1 MKIPDK
7 ITRLKTQGN
16 PMTKQT
22 KPLTLLLLLASPAA
36 FACNP
41 AEGSGQCGYLGADG
55 IYNSRLD
62 ADESYQR
69 LYYNN
74 TYVEPAPVYIPP
86 PSPPSPPPQP
96 VRESRYGALAIYPNL
111 DGLWDS
117 QKMFASVHGIHSKES
132 ARKKALQE
140 CKRKSGHSCQV
151 FDYADQCL
159 SVTTGLDSEGLKIY
173 SAVSPQPGQAP
184 LDAMQKCL
192 AAQGKDCEFVV
203 QEECSLP
210 E

>member
-1 MKIPDK
+1 MI
-7 ITRLKTQGN
+7 
-16 PMTKQT
+16 KQT
-22 KPLTLLLLLASPAA
+22 TILTLMLVLASPAGA
-36 FACNP
+36 QQVCDP
-41 AEGSGQCGYLGADG
+41 AQGTGQCGFLGAG
-55 IYNSRLD
+55 GVIYNST
-62 ADESYQR
+62 AEAYASYQQP
-69 LYYNN
+69 YN
-74 TYVEPAPVYIPP
+74 TYVEPEPMYIPP
-86 PSPPSPPPQP
+86 PPPPP
-96 VRESRYGALAIYPNL
+96 PPEPIRESRYGALAIYPNL

-159 SVTTGLDSEGLKIY
+159 SVTTGLNSEGLKIY

-184 LDAMQKCL
+184 LDAMQQCL
-192 AAQGKDCEFVV
+192 AAQAKECEYVV

>member
-1 MKIPDK
+1 
-7 ITRLKTQGN
+7 
-16 PMTKQT
+16 MTKQT
-22 KPLTLLLLLASPAA
+22 TILTLMLVLASPAGA
-36 FACNP
+36 QQTCDP
-41 AEGSGQCGYLGADG
+41 AQGTGQCGFLGAG
-55 IYNSRLD
+55 GVIYNST
-62 ADESYQR
+62 AEAYASYQQP
-69 LYYNN
+69 YN
-74 TYVEPAPVYIPP
+74 TYVEPEPMYIPP
-86 PSPPSPPPQP
+86 PPPPP
-96 VRESRYGALAIYPNL
+96 PPEPIRESRYGALAIYPNL

-184 LDAMQKCL
+184 LDAMQQCL
-192 AAQGKDCEFVV
+192 AAQAKECEYVV

>member
-1 MKIPDK
+1 
-7 ITRLKTQGN
+7 
-16 PMTKQT
+16 MTKQT
-22 KPLTLLLLLASPAA
+22 TILTLLLALASPAGA
-36 FACNP
+36 QQSCDP
-41 AEGSGQCGYLGADG
+41 AQGTGQCGFWGAG
-55 IYNSRLD
+55 GVIYNST
-62 ADESYQR
+62 AEAYASYQQP
-69 LYYNN
+69 YN
-74 TYVEPAPVYIPP
+74 TYVEPEPMYYIPP
-86 PSPPSPPPQP
+86 PPPPP
-96 VRESRYGALAIYPNL
+96 PPEPIRESRYGALAIYPNL

-159 SVTTGLDSEGLKIY
+159 SVTTGLNSEGLKIY

-184 LDAMQKCL
+184 LDAMQQCL
-192 AAQGKDCEFVV
+192 AAQAKECEYVV

>member
-1 MKIPDK
+1 
-7 ITRLKTQGN
+7 
-16 PMTKQT
+16 MTKQT
-22 KPLTLLLLLASPAA
+22 TILTLMLVLASPAGA
-36 FACNP
+36 QQTCNP
-41 AEGSGQCGYLGADG
+41 AQGTGQCGFLGAG
-55 IYNSRLD
+55 GVIYNST
-62 ADESYQR
+62 AEAYASYQQP
-69 LYYNN
+69 YN
-74 TYVEPAPVYIPP
+74 TYVEPEPMYIPP
-86 PSPPSPPPQP
+86 PPPPP
-96 VRESRYGALAIYPNL
+96 PEPIRESRYGALAIYPNL

-132 ARKKALQE
+132 DRKKALQE

-159 SVTTGLDSEGLKIY
+159 SVTTGLNSEGLKIY

-184 LDAMQKCL
+184 LDAMQQCL
-192 AAQGKDCEFVV
+192 AAQAKECEYVV

>member
-1 MKIPDK
+1 
-7 ITRLKTQGN
+7 
-16 PMTKQT
+16 MTKQT
-22 KPLTLLLLLASPAA
+22 TILTLMLVLASPAGA
-36 FACNP
+36 QQTCNP
-41 AEGSGQCGYLGADG
+41 AQGTGQCGFLGAG
-55 IYNSRLD
+55 GVIYNST
-62 ADESYQR
+62 AEAYASYQQP
-69 LYYNN
+69 YN
-74 TYVEPAPVYIPP
+74 TYVEPEPMYIPP
-86 PSPPSPPPQP
+86 PPPPP
-96 VRESRYGALAIYPNL
+96 PPEPIRESRYGALAIYPNL

-184 LDAMQKCL
+184 LDAMQQCL
-192 AAQGKDCEFVV
+192 AAQAKECEYVV

>member
-1 MKIPDK
+1 
-7 ITRLKTQGN
+7 
-16 PMTKQT
+16 MTKQT
-22 KPLTLLLLLASPAA
+22 TILTLLLILSTTSSAQVCDPAQ
-36 FACNP
+36 
-41 AEGSGQCGYLGADG
+41 GTGQCGFLGAG
-55 IYNSRLD
+55 GVIYNPT
-62 ADESYQR
+62 AEAYASYQQP
-69 LYYNN
+69 YN
-74 TYVEPAPVYIPP
+74 TYVEPEPMYIPP
-86 PSPPSPPPQP
+86 PPPPP
-96 VRESRYGALAIYPNL
+96 PPEPIRESRYGALAIYPNL

-159 SVTTGLDSEGLKIY
+159 SVTTGLNSEGLKIY

-184 LDAMQKCL
+184 LDAMQQCL
-192 AAQGKDCEFVV
+192 AAQAKECEYVV

>member
-1 MKIPDK
+1 MI
-7 ITRLKTQGN
+7 
-16 PMTKQT
+16 KQT
-22 KPLTLLLLLASPAA
+22 TILTLLLILSTTSSAQVCDPTQAT
-36 FACNP
+36 
-41 AEGSGQCGYLGADG
+41 GQCGFV
-55 IYNSRLD
+55 D
-62 ADESYQR
+62 ANGNLVNTPEEVYSSYQR
-69 LYYNN
+69 PYNN
-74 TYVEPAPVYIPP
+74 TYVEPAPVYRPP
-86 PSPPSPPPQP
+86 PPPPP
-96 VRESRYGALAIYPNL
+96 PEPIRESRYGALAIYPNL

-159 SVTTGLDSEGLKIY
+159 SVTTGLNSEGLKIY

-184 LDAMQKCL
+184 LDAMQQCL
-192 AAQGKDCEFVV
+192 AAQAKECEYVV

>member
-1 MKIPDK
+1 M
-7 ITRLKTQGN
+7 
-16 PMTKQT
+16 
-22 KPLTLLLLLASPAA
+22 TLLQKISAPLFLLFSTAGAQQVCDPAQ
-36 FACNP
+36 
-41 AEGSGQCGYLGADG
+41 GTGQCGFLGAG
-55 IYNSRLD
+55 GVIYNST
-62 ADESYQR
+62 AEAYASYQQP
-69 LYYNN
+69 YN
-74 TYVEPAPVYIPP
+74 TYVEPEPMYIPP
-86 PSPPSPPPQP
+86 PPPPP
-96 VRESRYGALAIYPNL
+96 PPEPIRESRYGALAIYPNL

-159 SVTTGLDSEGLKIY
+159 SVTTGLNSEGLKIY

-184 LDAMQKCL
+184 LDAMQQCL
-192 AAQGKDCEFVV
+192 AAQAKECEYVV

>member
-1 MKIPDK
+1 MTPLQKISVS
-7 ITRLKTQGN
+7 LF
-16 PMTKQT
+16 
-22 KPLTLLLLLASPAA
+22 LLFSTAGAQQVCDPAQA
-36 FACNP
+36 T
-41 AEGSGQCGYLGADG
+41 GQCGF
-55 IYNSRLD
+55 LD
-62 ADESYQR
+62 ANGNLVNTPEEVYSSYQR
-69 LYYNN
+69 PSNN
-74 TYVEPAPVYIPP
+74 TYVEPAPVYRPP
-86 PSPPSPPPQP
+86 PPPPP
-96 VRESRYGALAIYPNL
+96 PEPIRESRYGALAIYPNL

-159 SVTTGLDSEGLKIY
+159 SVTTGLNSEGLKIY

-184 LDAMQKCL
+184 LDAMQQCL
-192 AAQGKDCEFVV
+192 AAQAKECEYVV

>member
-1 MKIPDK
+1 MI
-7 ITRLKTQGN
+7 
-16 PMTKQT
+16 KQT
-22 KPLTLLLLLASPAA
+22 TNLTLMLVLASPAGA
-36 FACNP
+36 QQTCNP
-41 AEGSGQCGYLGADG
+41 AQGTGQCGFLGAG
-55 IYNSRLD
+55 GVIYNST
-62 ADESYQR
+62 AEAYASYQQP
-69 LYYNN
+69 YN
-74 TYVEPAPVYIPP
+74 TYVEPEPMYIPP
-86 PSPPSPPPQP
+86 PPPPP
-96 VRESRYGALAIYPNL
+96 PPEPIRESRYGALAIYPNL

-159 SVTTGLDSEGLKIY
+159 SVTTGLNSEGLKIY

-184 LDAMQKCL
+184 LDAMQQCL
-192 AAQGKDCEFVV
+192 AAQAKECEYVV

>member
-1 MKIPDK
+1 
-7 ITRLKTQGN
+7 
-16 PMTKQT
+16 MTKQT
-22 KPLTLLLLLASPAA
+22 TILTLLLLLASPAA
-36 FACNP
+36 FACTP
-41 AEGSGQCGYLGADG
+41 GVGGGPWGDPQCMAPIIQQNSL
-55 IYNSRLD
+55 YNNG
-62 ADESYQR
+62 
-69 LYYNN
+69 NN
-74 TYVEPAPVYIPP
+74 TYVEPAPMYLPP

-96 VRESRYGALAIYPNL
+96 VRESRYGAFAIYPNL

-117 QKMFASVHGIHSKES
+117 HKMFASVHGIHSKES
-132 ARKKALQE
+132 ARKKALKE

-173 SAVSPQPGQAP
+173 SAVSPQPGQAS
-184 LDAMQKCL
+184 LDAMQQCI
-192 AAQGKDCEFVV
+192 AAQAKECEFVV

>member
-1 MKIPDK
+1 
-7 ITRLKTQGN
+7 
-16 PMTKQT
+16 MTKQT
-22 KPLTLLLLLASPAA
+22 TILTLILILSTTSSAQVCDPTQAT
-36 FACNP
+36 
-41 AEGSGQCGYLGADG
+41 GQCGFV
-55 IYNSRLD
+55 D
-62 ADESYQR
+62 ANGNLVNTPEEVYSSYQR
-69 LYYNN
+69 PYNN
-74 TYVEPAPVYIPP
+74 TYVEPAPVYRPP
-86 PSPPSPPPQP
+86 PPPPP
-96 VRESRYGALAIYPNL
+96 PEPIRESRYGALAIYPNL

-159 SVTTGLDSEGLKIY
+159 SVTTGLNSEGLKIY

-184 LDAMQKCL
+184 LDAMQQCL
-192 AAQGKDCEFVV
+192 AAQAKECEYVV

>member
-1 MKIPDK
+1 
-7 ITRLKTQGN
+7 
-16 PMTKQT
+16 MTKHT
-22 KPLTLLLLLASPAA
+22 TILTLMLVLASPAGA
-36 FACNP
+36 QQTCNP
-41 AEGSGQCGYLGADG
+41 AQGTGQCGFLGAG
-55 IYNSRLD
+55 GVIYNST
-62 ADESYQR
+62 AEAYASYQQP
-69 LYYNN
+69 YN
-74 TYVEPAPVYIPP
+74 TYVEPEPMYIPP
-86 PSPPSPPPQP
+86 PPPPP
-96 VRESRYGALAIYPNL
+96 PPEPIRESRYGALAIYPNL

-159 SVTTGLDSEGLKIY
+159 SVTTGLNSEGLKIY

-184 LDAMQKCL
+184 LDAMQQCL
-192 AAQGKDCEFVV
+192 AAQAKECEYVV

>member
-1 MKIPDK
+1 
-7 ITRLKTQGN
+7 
-16 PMTKQT
+16 MTKQT
-22 KPLTLLLLLASPAA
+22 TILTLMLVLASPAGA
-36 FACNP
+36 QQTCNP
-41 AEGSGQCGYLGADG
+41 AQGTGQCGFLGAG
-55 IYNSRLD
+55 GVIYNST
-62 ADESYQR
+62 AEAYASYQQP
-69 LYYNN
+69 YN
-74 TYVEPAPVYIPP
+74 TYVEPEPMYIPP
-86 PSPPSPPPQP
+86 PPPPP
-96 VRESRYGALAIYPNL
+96 EPIRESRYGALAIYPNL

-159 SVTTGLDSEGLKIY
+159 SVTTGLNSEGLKIY

-184 LDAMQKCL
+184 LDAMQQCL
-192 AAQGKDCEFVV
+192 AAQAKECEYVV

>member
-1 MKIPDK
+1 
-7 ITRLKTQGN
+7 
-16 PMTKQT
+16 MTKQT
-22 KPLTLLLLLASPAA
+22 TILTLMLVLASPAGA
-36 FACNP
+36 QQTCNP
-41 AEGSGQCGYLGADG
+41 AQGTGQCGFLGAG
-55 IYNSRLD
+55 GVIYNST
-62 ADESYQR
+62 AEAYASYQQP
-69 LYYNN
+69 YN
-74 TYVEPAPVYIPP
+74 TYVEPEPMYIPP
-86 PSPPSPPPQP
+86 PPPPP
-96 VRESRYGALAIYPNL
+96 PPAPIRESRYGALAIYPNL

-159 SVTTGLDSEGLKIY
+159 SVTTGLNSEGLKIY

-184 LDAMQKCL
+184 LDAMQQCL
-192 AAQGKDCEFVV
+192 AAQAKECEYVV

>member
-1 MKIPDK
+1 
-7 ITRLKTQGN
+7 
-16 PMTKQT
+16 MTKQT
-22 KPLTLLLLLASPAA
+22 TILTLLLILSTTSSAQVCDPAQ
-36 FACNP
+36 
-41 AEGSGQCGYLGADG
+41 GTGQCGFLGAG
-55 IYNSRLD
+55 GVIYNST
-62 ADESYQR
+62 AEAYASYQQP
-69 LYYNN
+69 YN
-74 TYVEPAPVYIPP
+74 TYVEPEPMYIPP
-86 PSPPSPPPQP
+86 PPPPP
-96 VRESRYGALAIYPNL
+96 PPEPIRESRYGALAIYPNL

-184 LDAMQKCL
+184 LDAMQQCL
-192 AAQGKDCEFVV
+192 AAQAKECEYVV

>member
-1 MKIPDK
+1 M
-7 ITRLKTQGN
+7 
-16 PMTKQT
+16 
-22 KPLTLLLLLASPAA
+22 TLLQKISAPLFLLFSTAGAQQT
-36 FACNP
+36 CNP
-41 AEGSGQCGYLGADG
+41 AQGTGQCGFLGAG
-55 IYNSRLD
+55 GVIYNST
-62 ADESYQR
+62 AEAYASYQQP
-69 LYYNN
+69 YN
-74 TYVEPAPVYIPP
+74 TYVEPEPMYIPP
-86 PSPPSPPPQP
+86 PPPPP
-96 VRESRYGALAIYPNL
+96 PEPIRESRYGALAIYPNL

-159 SVTTGLDSEGLKIY
+159 SVTTGLNSEGLKIY

-184 LDAMQKCL
+184 LDAMQQCL
-192 AAQGKDCEFVV
+192 AAQAKECEYVV

>member
-1 MKIPDK
+1 
-7 ITRLKTQGN
+7 
-16 PMTKQT
+16 MTKQT
-22 KPLTLLLLLASPAA
+22 TILTLLLILSTTSSAQVCDPTQAT
-36 FACNP
+36 
-41 AEGSGQCGYLGADG
+41 GQCGFV
-55 IYNSRLD
+55 D
-62 ADESYQR
+62 ANGNLVNTPEEVYSSYQR
-69 LYYNN
+69 PYNN
-74 TYVEPAPVYIPP
+74 TYVEPAPVYRPP
-86 PSPPSPPPQP
+86 PPPPP
-96 VRESRYGALAIYPNL
+96 PEPIRESRYGALAIYPNL

-159 SVTTGLDSEGLKIY
+159 SVTTGLNSEGLKLY

-184 LDAMQKCL
+184 LDAMQQCL
-192 AAQGKDCEFVV
+192 AAQAKECEYVV

>member
-1 MKIPDK
+1 MI
-7 ITRLKTQGN
+7 
-16 PMTKQT
+16 KQT
-22 KPLTLLLLLASPAA
+22 TILTLLLALASPVAI
-36 FACNP
+36 ACNP

-55 IYNSRLD
+55 IYNSRID

-74 TYVEPAPVYIPP
+74 TYIEPAPVYRPP
-86 PSPPSPPPQP
+86 PPPPP
-96 VRESRYGALAIYPNL
+96 PEPIRESRYGALAIYPNL

-159 SVTTGLDSEGLKIY
+159 SVTTGLNSEGLKIY

-184 LDAMQKCL
+184 LDAMQQCL
-192 AAQGKDCEFVV
+192 AAQAKECEYVV